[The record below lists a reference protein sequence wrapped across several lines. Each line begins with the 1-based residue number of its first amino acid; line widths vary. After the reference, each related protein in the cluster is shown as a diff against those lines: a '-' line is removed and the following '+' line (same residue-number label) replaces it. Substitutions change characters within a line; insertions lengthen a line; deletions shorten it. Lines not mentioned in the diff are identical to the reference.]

1 MLNYFYSFFDFFLG
15 FWWIILPFLLT
26 YFFLEKYFSN
36 NLKTFVKTKIKYKFF
51 EIVFPP
57 STLKKIQLMDE
68 VFISLH
74 SAAEPFSSPQQ
85 FFTGYFP
92 LSYIFIIFFHDK
104 NLKFIVGVD
113 ENKEKLLKNSFYSK
127 YPEIKFIET
136 QNPLS
141 RFNFNL
147 PHPLYSGLFFN
158 IEIKSPFN
166 VILLKT
172 HKDIENLPEEERVD
186 PASHFWEIKESIT
199 NKEWL
204 FFIIYALPILTDD
217 PALGKNWVNSYKS
230 VIDSLVGK
238 PKPPSPLP
246 FSYYIHEFFR
256 NLLIA
261 PFKDITWTPFSS
273 PPPPPFEFNIG
284 KVPPENK
291 DIIEKI
297 LYKIEKPGFLVS
309 IKAVYLAKNDIFEKT
324 SAYIPSLILSAF
336 KNFAIERINN
346 FSLSPLFKLSKNERF
361 YDLKNFI
368 LTFGTFDSL
377 KSHKDIVIKSKGL
390 FKNDVSTS
398 LSYVLNSE
406 ELSVIFHHPFKPG
419 HPGFEK
425 SEPPPFSLS

>member
-1 MLNYFYSFFDFFLG
+1 MLEYFYSFLDFFLS

-26 YFFLEKYFSN
+26 YLFLEKYFSN
-36 NLKTFVKTKIKYKFF
+36 NLKTFAKNKIKYKFF

-74 SAAEPFSSPQQ
+74 SAAEGFSSAKQ

-104 NLKFIVGVD
+104 NLKFVVGVD
-113 ENKEKLLKNSFYSK
+113 ENKERLLKNSFYSK
-127 YPEIKFIET
+127 YPEVKFIET

-141 RFNFNL
+141 KFNFNL
-147 PHPLYSGLFFN
+147 PHPLYNGLFFN
-158 IEIKSPFN
+158 VEINSPFN

-172 HKDIENLPEEERVD
+172 HKEIENLPEEERVD
-186 PASHFWEIKESIT
+186 PASHFWEIKESIS

-204 FFIIYALPILTDD
+204 FFVIYALPILTND
-217 PALGKNWVNSYKS
+217 PALGRNWVNSYKS
-230 VIDSLVGK
+230 VIDSLIGK
-238 PKPPSPLP
+238 PSPPSRLPL
-246 FSYYIHEFFR
+246 SYYIHEFFR
-256 NLLIA
+256 NLMVAL
-261 PFKDITWTPFSS
+261 FKDVTWTPLSP
-273 PPPPPFEFNIG
+273 PPPPPFEFNVG
-284 KVPPENK
+284 KVPFENK
-291 DIIEKI
+291 DIIERI

-309 IKAVYLAKNDIFEKT
+309 IKAIYLAKSDTFEKT

-336 KNFAIERINN
+336 KNFAVERINN
-346 FSLSPLFKLSKNERF
+346 FFLSPLFKLRKSERF
-361 YDLKNFI
+361 YNLKNFI
-368 LTFGTFDSL
+368 LTLGSFSYL
-377 KSHKDIVIKSKGL
+377 KSHGDIFIKSKGI
-390 FKNDVSTS
+390 FKNEVSTA

-425 SEPPPFSLS
+425 GEPPPFSLS